1 VPIIALL
8 SGINLTSHKL
18 EERLRVSIS
27 IPNSYVN
34 PNVRTVGVS
43 KLRSLNATQLRGIDK
58 TIVIQEKD
66 KPLAVL
72 LKYEDFMAM
81 QERLLAVLETQSVLS
96 DKNIVDSVLSGRT
109 DAASGNTRS
118 IEDVRESLRKGK
130 KEKA

>member
-1 VPIIALL
+1 M
-8 SGINLTSHKL
+8 
-18 EERLRVSIS
+18 SIS

-58 TIVIQEKD
+58 TIVIQEND
-66 KPLAVL
+66 QPLAVL
-72 LKYEDFMAM
+72 LKYEDFLAM
-81 QERLLAVLETQSVLS
+81 QEQLLAVLETHAVLS
-96 DKNIVDSVLSGRT
+96 DKNVVETVLAGRAE
-109 DAASGNTRS
+109 AASGNTRS